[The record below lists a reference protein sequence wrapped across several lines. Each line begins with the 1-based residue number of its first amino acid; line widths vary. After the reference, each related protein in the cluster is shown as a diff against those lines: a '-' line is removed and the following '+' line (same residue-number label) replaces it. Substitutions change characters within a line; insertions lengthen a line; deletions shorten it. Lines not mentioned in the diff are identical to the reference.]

1 MIKFKKNLML
11 FLISTFLV
19 SSTNIPCVYGITKE
33 PYIDA
38 KSAIAIDVNTKIP
51 LYEKN
56 SDMVVPMASTTKIIT
71 VLVAIRYGH
80 LDKKVEI
87 SSNAA
92 SVRGSTVGYKKGEMI
107 TINELLYGL
116 MLRSGNDAAIALSE
130 GIGES
135 VEEYV
140 KLMNECATQIG
151 LINTHFVSPHGL
163 DHEEHYSTAYD
174 LALATAEA
182 KKYTKF
188 NQIVSSKEV
197 DEKTMGFTR
206 SYNNINKIL
215 WQIPGANGVKT
226 GYTGN
231 AGKCLVTSV
240 DIKGHEI
247 VIVVLNCTPRWRE
260 TKKIYEYILSNYDY
274 KKICEKDQIAEE
286 LNINNKPIR
295 LIFKNDIEIPFK
307 EDSTY
312 SINIVKPPKIIWNIN
327 AGDEI
332 GEVKIIKD
340 GKTIFSENL
349 VTNDTLIVKN
359 RFKNFFNTVK
369 GKLLNSDI

>member
-1 MIKFKKNLML
+1 MIKLKKNIILML
-11 FLISTFLV
+11 ITIVLV
-19 SSTNIPCVYGITKE
+19 SLIRIPYVYAITKE

-38 KSAIAIDVNTKIP
+38 KSAIAIDSNTKIP

-71 VLVAIRYGH
+71 VLVAIRYGN
-80 LDKKVEI
+80 LDKKIEI

-92 SVRGSTVGYKKGEMI
+92 NVRGSTVGYKKGEII

-130 GIGES
+130 GVAGS
-135 VEEYV
+135 VDGYV

-151 LINTHFVSPHGL
+151 LINTHFSSPHGL
-163 DHEEHYSTAYD
+163 DNEEHYSTAYD
-174 LALATAEA
+174 LALAVAEA

-188 NQIVSSKEV
+188 NQIVSAKDV
-197 DEKTMGFTR
+197 DGKAMGFTR

-240 DIKGHEI
+240 NINGHDI
-247 VIVVLNCTPRWRE
+247 VIVVLNCTPRWVE
-260 TKKIYEYILSNYDY
+260 TRKIYDYIVSNYEY
-274 KKICEKDQIAEE
+274 KKICEKGKIAAEF
-286 LNINNKPIR
+286 NINNKMIR
-295 LIFKNDIEIPFK
+295 LIYKNDIEIPLK
-307 EDSTY
+307 KNSDYDIKIE
-312 SINIVKPPKIIWNIN
+312 IPKKILCNIN
-327 AGDEI
+327 TGDKI
-332 GEVKIIKD
+332 GQVRLIKD
-340 GKTIFSENL
+340 GETIFSENL
-349 VTNDTLIVKN
+349 VTKDKVIVRRGLKDL
-359 RFKNFFNTVK
+359 FDTVK
-369 GKLLNSDI
+369 KKLFDSDM